1 MNMQNVTARGLIIT
15 AISMLIT
22 GTSIAASPAIAED
35 PEFRAAWA
43 AYKAVTPEARAHQ
56 RHVSLFTISP
66 VHAVSPDTR
75 AEKSFAHHI
84 AATHPQAICEAV
96 RARVRYTPDEAD
108 HWQTGAETWNRKAG
122 DCEDFAATVR
132 ELCLVRGF
140 DAQMFIFQSKAS
152 NEAHAV
158 VIGKWNGALWM
169 SSNGDYRVVGCVAEV
184 REIVN
189 RESQWNDIQ
198 LVTYRVSGQSLSLVQ
213 PAARF

>member
-1 MNMQNVTARGLIIT
+1 MQNVTLLGVLIAATTMIL
-15 AISMLIT
+15 A
-22 GTSIAASPAIAED
+22 GPSIAASPAIAAN

-56 RHVSLFTISP
+56 RHVSSFTISP

-158 VIGKWNGALWM
+158 VIGKWNGTLWM
-169 SSNGDYRVVGCVAEV
+169 SSNGDYRVVGSVAEA

-189 RESQWNDIQ
+189 RESHWNDIQ
-198 LVTYRVSGQSLSLVQ
+198 LMTYRVSGQSLSLVQ